1 MPPLSSSYQYFLIF
15 VGTGRLFVIRCSAHI
30 AVRTLGFG
38 DGKVGTPLKKFV
50 GKSKL
55 QKGSMTE
62 CLTRLDGRKSA
73 GMF

>member
-1 MPPLSSSYQYFLIF
+1 M
-15 VGTGRLFVIRCSAHI
+15 IRCSAHT

-38 DGKVGTPLKKFV
+38 DGKVGTPLKNFV

-55 QKGSMTE
+55 QKGNMTE
-62 CLTRLDGRKSA
+62 RLTRLDGGKLV